1 MSKTIRYYRHSE
13 TTWNKEGRLQGW
25 FDSELTEH
33 GIKLAQAIT
42 WQPDIVF
49 CSDLNRS
56 ITTAKFMFPNQKLHK
71 SPFIREIDL
80 GEWQG
85 QTINQL
91 QLDSHYRCYEQTPHL
106 FHATT
111 QEIFEMVTKRMLLF
125 HNQLRDLPYEK
136 IAVVSHGVA
145 LACLF
150 CKLNNDSTDRLWKYM
165 LSSATFRAYEV
176 KKL

>member
-13 TTWNKEGRLQGW
+13 TAWNKEGRLQGW
-25 FDSELTEH
+25 LDSKLTEQ

-42 WQPDIVF
+42 WQADIVF
-49 CSDLNRS
+49 CSDLERS
-56 ITTAKFMFPNQKLHK
+56 VTTAKFMFPNQKLYK
-71 SPFIREIDL
+71 SALIREIDL

-91 QLDSHYRCYEQTPHL
+91 QRDSQYRCYEQTPHL
-106 FHATT
+106 FQATT
-111 QEIFEMVTKRMLLF
+111 QETFEMVAKRMLLF
-125 HNQLRDLPYEK
+125 HEQLLGLPYEK

-150 CKLNNDSTDRLWKYM
+150 CKLNNDSTDQLWQYM
-165 LSSATFRAYEV
+165 LPSATFRAFEV
-176 KKL
+176 KTL